1 MKTKII
7 AEIGIVV
14 LAIALIIGLK
24 PKSFDKQLSKAM
36 KGMSS
41 YTLEGEMELIKGED
55 TKSYIIQ
62 VSYLDDKDKDNY
74 KVSLFDKN
82 LNQEQVILANKSG
95 VYVVTPSL
103 NQIFKFEGDWPMNS
117 PKPYLLQTMLDVVE
131 NDKAV
136 IKKESDGYLVSSEV
150 SYANNKS
157 YTRQEMLFDKDTKIK
172 WVQIYNK
179 DNVAELKL
187 VFNKVEYNNE
197 LKEEF
202 FKEPSNLEKSES
214 KETISKEDLP
224 MYPVEV
230 FNAQLSNAS
239 VVDNEDG
246 VKHILDFKGDK
257 SFTVIEKIKEV
268 SKETQSVVMGG
279 VLVDSMDVIGVYDGN
294 SMSAINNNLEIS
306 VFSDELDPQEM
317 LSVIQSM
324 QVSVM
329 K

>member
-7 AEIGIVV
+7 AGIGIAV

-95 VYVVTPSL
+95 VFVVTPSL

-214 KETISKEDLP
+214 KETIGKEDLP